1 MSLFQPEQNRAITC
15 TLLAVDRQRSPL
27 HAFTETQ
34 QQPQA
39 FTAYGTCNPQDP
51 PVTALGFTGERRITS
66 TGHYLLGNGYRA
78 FNPALMRFNSPDV
91 LSPFGDGGINSYGY
105 CGGDPVNRVDPT
117 GTTPIW
123 AKRFLRRLGLMA
135 PPPIPRVDHLAPVL
149 QLPVRARQPPAAN
162 PAPGSPTSQVSA
174 ASTLP
179 VSRQSPTGSA
189 NLSFNSGPNWMGST
203 GTLPGSPAPQ
213 WRVTD
218 VDGHLR
224 AMRMNRQYHGETPE
238 NAFEPPPSYCPA
250 PPYRSLKPP
259 QPGPPPPYKEVDRIR
274 KPRTN

>member
-1 MSLFQPEQNRAITC
+1 MSPLPPEKTPIRC
-15 TLLAVDRQRSPL
+15 TLLAADWQRSPL
-27 HAFTETQ
+27 HAFTASQ
-34 QQPQA
+34 QQA
-39 FTAYGTCNPQDP
+39 LVFSVYGVGNPHTIAL
-51 PVTALGFTGERRITS
+51 TALGFTGERRLAR

-238 NAFEPPPSYCPA
+238 NAFDPPPSYS
-250 PPYRSLKPP
+250 PPPSYRSLTP
-259 QPGPPPPYKEVDRIR
+259 QPARRRPTR
-274 KPRTN
+274 KSIASASLDQI